1 MDNLNDSA
9 REQVERAQ
17 REDREGKQD
26 VFRQITT
33 TKSTWRGGSA
43 TTAKQHVKGQQK
55 KVPDQSRDKTPPKV
69 EEDSQMYLDADD
81 NHIKGQQM
89 KDVIERKNQ
98 HKIIYLTNENTNIKQ
113 LLEDATKNIDINKNM
128 I

>member
-1 MDNLNDSA
+1 
-9 REQVERAQ
+9 
-17 REDREGKQD
+17 
-26 VFRQITT
+26 
-33 TKSTWRGGSA
+33 
-43 TTAKQHVKGQQK
+43 
-55 KVPDQSRDKTPPKV
+55 
-69 EEDSQMYLDADD
+69 MYLDADD